1 MLGTGVEGALKV
13 PAFSHAFGCHKSV
26 TAEPSPTHPHLT
38 CPAGTECPR
47 DWFVEAAANRRKEV
61 HEIYKSRV
69 LAARGN
75 VRSVEPKS
83 MWVVYDSSLMPYF
96 GPPVM
101 IRASSMSEF
110 KVELG
115 WLCCQRQQPCWR
127 VGVQFTP
134 VLHNHH
140 RHRSHCL
147 KTTHAKLIQEAM
159 LKAADPNGDGV
170 VTHAE
175 VEGLIRK
182 YDLNQDDVLQHYELT
197 AIVRDLL
204 KISEDVLSDHDVKKF
219 VRAIDGNGNGNVS
232 VVELAHFIKHGVK
245 NNDDNET
252 AQEKPVV
259 VWPGAHEQFWFDRPE
274 ECMHVMEVTRD
285 PAGHT
290 VRKPFDFGA
299 QPQVGTRL
307 VVVSGVITPRAAPK
321 TLQWSFNPAYRGA
334 SISVSNLGTEATS
347 TNADFRYHMVRS
359 EVSVL
364 PCQDPRYPSIHLSTL
379 PIYSSIHLST
389 LPGV

>member
-1 MLGTGVEGALKV
+1 M
-13 PAFSHAFGCHKSV
+13 FSHVFGSDYKSV

-38 CPAGTECPR
+38 CPAGTECPC
-47 DWFVEAAANRRKEV
+47 DWFAEAAANRRKEV
-61 HEIYKSRV
+61 QEIYKSRV

-110 KVELG
+110 KAELG
-115 WLCCQRQQPCWR
+115 WQCCQRQQPCWR

-134 VLHNHH
+134 LLHNHH
-140 RHRSHCL
+140 RHRKNCIRS
-147 KTTHAKLIQEAM
+147 KHAKLVQAAM
-159 LKAADPNGDGV
+159 LKVADPNGDGV
-170 VTHAE
+170 ATHEEIA
-175 VEGLIRK
+175 VLIRK
-182 YDLNQDDVLQHYELT
+182 YDTNEDGVLQHYELNG
-197 AIVRDLL
+197 IVRDLL
-204 KISEDVLSDHDVKKF
+204 KIPEDVLSDHDVKKF
-219 VRAIDGNGNGNVS
+219 VRAIDSGGDGNVS
-232 VVELAHFIKHGVK
+232 VEELADFIKQGI
-245 NNDDNET
+245 DNGTTKKANE
-252 AQEKPVV
+252 EKPMV

-274 ECMHVMEVTRD
+274 ECMHIMECTRD

-290 VRKPFDFGA
+290 VRQPFDFGA

-307 VVVSGVITPRAAPK
+307 VVVSGVMTPRTAPK

-334 SISVSNLGTEATS
+334 SISVSCLGTEVTS

-359 EVSVL
+359 EVRSS
-364 PCQDPRYPSIHLSTL
+364 PCPNQRRSE
-379 PIYSSIHLST
+379 
-389 LPGV
+389 